1 MSMDSFSMLL
11 NVSFSFNELCFNYF
25 KFGFDSLSLSW
36 RSINKFFLQ
45 CSNFLGNFKESLK
58 SLDSLRILGLC
69 KFGFNL
75 GYLL

>member
-1 MSMDSFSMLL
+1 
-11 NVSFSFNELCFNYF
+11 
-25 KFGFDSLSLSW
+25 
-36 RSINKFFLQ
+36 
-45 CSNFLGNFKESLK
+45 LGNFKESLK